1 MSVHDVC
8 YEKGAEEVAKLKPGD
23 EAIAFELPGVDDQHH
38 ALADYADKEAV
49 TLIFTCNHCPY
60 AQAWEDRIVQT
71 QADYADRG
79 VQVIAIHS
87 NDPEQYPDDSF
98 PRMKERAQ
106 EKGFNFPYLFDES
119 QEVARAYGA
128 ERTPE
133 VFLFGKDGT
142 LLYHGTVDDNYEDPK
157 AVKNYYLRD
166 ALDAALAD
174 EEPPVVETRPIGCTI
189 KWR

>member
-8 YEKGAEEVAKLKPGD
+8 YEKGAEEVANLKPGD
-23 EAIAFELPGVDDQHH
+23 EAIAFELPGVDDRHH

-49 TLIFTCNHCPY
+49 ALIFTCNHCPY
-60 AQAWEDRIVQT
+60 AQAWEDRIVQA

-79 VQVIAIHS
+79 VQVIAINA
-87 NDPEQYPDDSF
+87 NDPEKYPDDSF

-106 EKGFNFPYLFDES
+106 EKAFNFPYLFDES

-142 LLYHGTVDDNYEDPK
+142 LLYHGSVDDNYEDPG
-157 AVKNYYLRD
+157 AVQNHYLRD

-174 EEPPVVETRPIGCTI
+174 EEPPIAQTRPIGCSI